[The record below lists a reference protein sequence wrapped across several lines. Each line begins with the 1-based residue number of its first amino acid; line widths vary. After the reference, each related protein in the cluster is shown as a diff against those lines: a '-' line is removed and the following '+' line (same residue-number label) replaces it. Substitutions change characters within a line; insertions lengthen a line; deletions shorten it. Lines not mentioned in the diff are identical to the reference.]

1 MPTSG
6 GLTSDEANSAAWE
19 AGRGAVAG
27 AAKVRTSSRWETY
40 RLIGSVGCWCCHS
53 RCCWICNVSYLS
65 RVDYSVQGVSFSEYC
80 ISSMA
85 EYF

>member
-27 AAKVRTSSRWETY
+27 AAKVRTSSRWGDIWTN
-40 RLIGSVGCWCCHS
+40 RVSGVLVLPFSVLLDMQCL
-53 RCCWICNVSYLS
+53 LS
-65 RVDYSVQGVSFSEYC
+65 TEG
-80 ISSMA
+80 
-85 EYF
+85 

>member
-27 AAKVRTSSRWETY
+27 AVKVRTSSRWGDIWTNRRQWGAGAAILGAAGYVMSPIY
-40 RLIGSVGCWCCHS
+40 RGLTIQFKV
-53 RCCWICNVSYLS
+53 
-65 RVDYSVQGVSFSEYC
+65 
-80 ISSMA
+80 
-85 EYF
+85 